1 MATFYKYQERDID
14 SQVNWADIG
23 LGMSDMIT
31 DQVATRKAKKEAYD
45 DEVRAINNYLD
56 ESPDGDDANLA
67 SWTSAYSSDMQKKML
82 ENQRAFKNGLIS
94 ERDNVTFTQN
104 VKDGTKII
112 FDLSTEYQ
120 AEYKDKMLRINSTD
134 LSNKSQ
140 ELESFLMEQAESY
153 DNYKTSKPIID
164 PKTGLVLMS
173 IKNKDGKYET
183 VSAANLR
190 NRMKVKVDY
199 FDSNGAT
206 TKIETEGLGEEVIS
220 NYKAAKD
227 ALSTGVITEESFKLL
242 KDGFETA
249 LREQVSSYLVAPTN
263 VSSVLTND
271 ILYEDILDKDGKV
284 TGRKPVNYS
293 FTYDKAEAAA
303 DPYKVLLVVQGGGSG
318 VPTPDFSTANGEK
331 QREVVLGYM
340 TRQTIEKVDRK
351 VSQQVIGAL
360 GYKPVTPPNPYFTQ
374 RSDDQKAVE
383 SSLKTWAENAVNMI
397 YGTDQETVNNA
408 TQYISSGFGSSGG
421 VGTEKV
427 GNKIQVID
435 AKGDLK
441 TFTMDG
447 SRASLISYV
456 AANGIPVANQDKMVK
471 YLEQF
476 AAGRTPNTFN
486 SKATV
491 RNANV
496 TPTDQ
501 YNSKGAGSLLPSY
514 VQKALKNN

>member
-56 ESPDGDDANLA
+56 ESPSGDDANLA

-82 ENQRAFKNGLIS
+82 ENQRAFKNGMIS

-104 VKDGTKII
+104 VKDGTKTI

-134 LSNKSQ
+134 LLNKSQ

-173 IKNKDGKYET
+173 IKKKDGTYET

-220 NYKAAKD
+220 NYAEAKN

-249 LREQVSSYLVAPTN
+249 LRDQVSSYLVAPTN

-293 FTYDKAEAAA
+293 FTYDKAAAAA
-303 DPYKVLLVVQGGGSG
+303 DPYKILLVVQGGGSG

-360 GYKPVTPPNPYFTQ
+360 GYKPQAPAPDFRFTE
-374 RSDDQKAVE
+374 RADAKKEVE
-383 SSLKTWAENAVNMI
+383 SSLNTWAENAANMI
-397 YGTDQETVNNA
+397 FGGDINTASNA
-408 TQYISSGFGSSGG
+408 AQYISGGFGASGG
-421 VGTEKV
+421 VGTTKT
-427 GNKIQVID
+427 GRTLKQID
-435 AKGDLK
+435 AKGNQK

-447 SRASLISYV
+447 SRASLIALV
-456 AANGIPVANQDKMVK
+456 QANGVPINYQDKTVELLIK
-471 YLEQF
+471 YQ
-476 AAGRTPNTFN
+476 AGRKPNNFDVSAGAIN
-486 SKATV
+486 E
-491 RNANV
+491 NV
-496 TPTDQ
+496 TPTSK
-501 YNSKGAGSLLPSY
+501 YNGAGSLLPDWIRN
-514 VQKALKNN
+514 K